1 MILLNT
7 SVIVSFFVGMAIY
20 KKFGFSYYQNKIR
33 QLIITCD
40 RYKSLSEELIN
51 ELDNGEY

>member
-1 MILLNT
+1 MILLTT